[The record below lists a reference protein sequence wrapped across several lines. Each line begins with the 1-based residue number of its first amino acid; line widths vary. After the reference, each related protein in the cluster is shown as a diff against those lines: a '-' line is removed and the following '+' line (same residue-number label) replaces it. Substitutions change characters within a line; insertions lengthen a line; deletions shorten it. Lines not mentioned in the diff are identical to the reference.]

1 MLLGFRPI
9 AFPGEFGIHVIFL
22 GVTYAWAKKSP
33 YMKIIR
39 LCLALPDF
47 WDGNTFF
54 NSPVTHKD
62 GNVVRGTNP
71 WKKEAVPKP

>member
-1 MLLGFRPI
+1 
-9 AFPGEFGIHVIFL
+9 
-22 GVTYAWAKKSP
+22 
-33 YMKIIR
+33 MKIIR